1 MREFTVSIRSFQDV
15 KDFVSLATIQPFRVL
30 VGNGRQ
36 WVNAKSF
43 MGMFSLDFRA
53 GCEWIAPRSSM
64 TASMTKPP
72 NSWRNNPG
80 SLSIVPGIPGAVFLC
95 PEFDIPPGAWYD
107 GF

>member
-36 WVNAKSF
+36 WVSAKSF

-53 GCEWIAPRSSM
+53 PVRVRMDCTEVQYDCFHDQVAR
-64 TASMTKPP
+64 
-72 NSWRNNPG
+72 
-80 SLSIVPGIPGAVFLC
+80 FLA
-95 PEFDIPPGAWYD
+95 E
-107 GF
+107 